1 LEIGDLVNELQLSS
15 AQQIALWADKLRDMS
30 AMGLH
35 FSKDIYDQQ
44 RYREMQTMAM
54 EMHALA
60 TGDSLESLE
69 PLRDT
74 IYARPCP
81 FCTGDAAIIDNAG
94 RLLLIQRADRGTW
107 AMPGGVLEVGE
118 TAAQGIVREALEEAG
133 VRCAPERLVGI
144 FDSRYHQSQSRYH
157 LFQFVFLCR
166 PAGEPEE
173 REPSHAHETLGKGWF
188 AENALPTNLDPN
200 HVTRIPHVFRV
211 WRGGEP
217 FFDH

>member
-1 LEIGDLVNELQLSS
+1 MAHETTMTPT
-15 AQQIALWADKLRDMS
+15 QQIALWADRLRDMS

-35 FSKDIYDQQ
+35 YAKDIYDRQ

-74 IYARPCP
+74 VYSRPLP
-81 FCTGDAAIIDNAG
+81 FPVGDAAIVDDAG

-107 AMPGGVLEVGE
+107 AMPGGALEVGE
-118 TAAQGIVREALEEAG
+118 TPAQGAVREALEEAG
-133 VRCAPERLVGI
+133 VHSAPVRLVGV
-144 FDSRYHQSQSRYH
+144 FDSCYHQTQSRFH
-157 LFQFVFLCR
+157 LYQIVFLCQ
-166 PAGEPEE
+166 PSGEPDDDH
-173 REPSHAHETLGKGWF
+173 PSHGHETIGKGWF
-188 AENALPTNLDPN
+188 AEDNLPANMDPN
-200 HVTRIPHVFRV
+200 HISRIPHAFRV